1 MDKKAFNERTPNQ
14 SHKKGPD
21 KLGLAV
27 EEILQE
33 LIIVSSLGAW
43 TFVKL
48 LFSRWFWVP
57 ISILM
62 LLCYHVFYLVMQGD
76 HMVWLFSIEPNYITT
91 TKNLGFLWNL
101 PTWYHLLAVF
111 CLYFYPILLVF
122 GYYNRAIRVKYQR
135 IFQKSG
141 ITNNLQDTPKLIR
154 INKIDKYRKSYIFDS
169 NGLGIGDFEQKR
181 DRIESAFGIPVES
194 IKHGKNRKHIVVTM
208 TEMEMPS
215 SVSYN
220 SLMSSEV
227 LPKESFFLG
236 VSESG
241 ILTQKVT
248 ELPHMLIAG
257 STGSGK
263 SVFFKQALM
272 SLLESSEHIQMY
284 LIDLKGGLEMTDFAA
299 SPNVKVIKSIDD
311 AVTLLKQVN
320 SEMQKR
326 FDYLEK
332 NGLKSL
338 VPERDKKDRII
349 VAVDESSVLYMNR
362 PRTDKDYGASIEA
375 RQLADSIA
383 KLARAAGIHLLL
395 ATQKLDKQVIPTSV
409 SENISGRMAFRAN
422 SLQGSLV
429 VLGTKEA
436 MELPEIPGRG
446 IWSFGTKKVILQAP
460 FIDEKTIQARC
471 KVLADE
477 FNSGNRKCFDLTL
490 GEMKKKKAK
499 VTQLNLYSKNIDGE
513 PKHD

>member
-1 MDKKAFNERTPNQ
+1 MDKKTFNERSPNRGQ
-14 SHKKGPD
+14 NKGPD

-33 LIIVSSLGAW
+33 LIIVSSIGTW

-48 LFSRWFWVP
+48 IFSKWFWVP

-62 LLCYHVFYLVMQGD
+62 LLSYHVFYVVVQGE

-91 TKNLGFLWNL
+91 TENLGFLWNL
-101 PTWYHLLAVF
+101 PVWQHFIVVF
-111 CLYFYPILLVF
+111 SLYFYPVLLVF
-122 GYYNRAIRVKYQR
+122 GYYNRAMRGKYQKL
-135 IFQKSG
+135 FQLSG
-141 ITNNLQDTPKLIR
+141 LTNPFNETPKLLNIE
-154 INKIDKYRKSYIFDS
+154 KIDPYRTRYTLDN
-169 NGLGIGDFEQKR
+169 NGVSLKVFQDNAH
-181 DRIESAFGIPVES
+181 RIEAAFGVPVES
-194 IKHGKNRKHIVVTM
+194 IQYGKSSKRILLVLSKVTM
-208 TEMEMPS
+208 PD

-220 SLMSSEV
+220 NLASSQT
-227 LPKESFFLG
+227 LPEESFFLG
-236 VSESG
+236 VGETG
-241 ILTQKVT
+241 PLTQKIT

-272 SLLESSEHIQMY
+272 GLLESSQHIQMY
-284 LIDLKGGLEMTDFAA
+284 LIDLKGGLEMTDFAE
-299 SPNVKVIKSIDD
+299 SPNVKVIKTIDE

-320 SEMQKR
+320 SEMKKR
-326 FDYLEK
+326 FDYLEQK
-332 NGLKSL
+332 GLKSL
-338 VPERDKKDRII
+338 VPGRDKKDRIV

-362 PRTDKDYGASIEA
+362 PRTDKDYGASVEA

-422 SLQGSLV
+422 SLQGSMV

-446 IWSFGTKKVILQAP
+446 IWSFGTKKLTLQAP
-460 FIDEKTIQARC
+460 FIDEKSIRARC
-471 KVLADE
+471 KVLAEE
-477 FNSGNRKCFDLTL
+477 FKSGKRKCFNLTL
-490 GEMKKKKAK
+490 REQEAK
-499 VTQLNLYSKNIDGE
+499 IDTVNQDDAYE
-513 PKHD
+513 SV

>member
-1 MDKKAFNERTPNQ
+1 MDKKTFNERSPNRGQ
-14 SHKKGPD
+14 NKGPD

-33 LIIVSSLGAW
+33 LIIVSSIGTW
-43 TFVKL
+43 TFIKL
-48 LFSRWFWVP
+48 IFSRWFWVP

-62 LLCYHVFYLVMQGD
+62 LLSYHIFYVVVQGE

-91 TKNLGFLWNL
+91 TKNLGFLWHF
-101 PTWYHLLAVF
+101 PVWQHFIVVF
-111 CLYFYPILLVF
+111 SLYFYPVLLVF
-122 GYYNRAIRVKYQR
+122 GYYNRAVRVKYQK
-135 IFQKSG
+135 IFQKVG
-141 ITNNLQDTPKLIR
+141 ITNPMQDTPKLIR
-154 INKIDKYRKSYIFDS
+154 INKIDAYRKSYVFDS
-169 NGLGIGDFEQKR
+169 NGLGVSDFEQKR

-194 IKHGKNRKHIVVTM
+194 IKHGQNLKHIIVTL
-208 TEMEMPS
+208 TEMVMPS
-215 SVSYN
+215 SVNYN

-241 ILTQKVT
+241 TLTQKIT

-272 SLLESSEHIQMY
+272 GLLESSEHIQMY

-320 SEMQKR
+320 GEMKSR

-332 NGLKSL
+332 NGLKNL
-338 VPERDKKDRII
+338 VPERDKKDRIV

-362 PRTDKDYGASIEA
+362 PRIDKDYGASIEA

-446 IWSFGTKKVILQAP
+446 IWSFGTKKVTLQAP
-460 FIDEKTIQARC
+460 FIEEKTIQARC
-471 KVLADE
+471 KVLANE
-477 FNSGNRKCFDLTL
+477 FSSGKRKCFDLTV
-490 GEMKKKKAK
+490 GKKEEKKKRE
-499 VTQLNLYSKNIDGE
+499 NLSDMYRKGTNSEGQE
-513 PKHD
+513 